1 LTEEYREQL
10 VIHGTL
16 VGQGIYPIE
25 GVSIIPCPCLNT
37 GDPGM

>member
-1 LTEEYREQL
+1 
-10 VIHGTL
+10 